1 MLPRGVRIAAMGHYV
16 PEKVL
21 TNADLEKMVDTSN
34 EWIVSRTGI
43 EERRIAAK
51 DEATSDFVVKAARQ
65 ALSRAEVSPE
75 EIDLIIIATITP
87 DTHLPATASVVQAEL
102 KASNAVAFD
111 LVAACSGFLYALTVG
126 SQFIQSGV
134 YKNVLIAGAEVL
146 SDFVNW
152 KDRNTCILFGDG
164 GGVALLQAAAPGEG
178 LLASYMGSD
187 GALRDYLKVPAGGSR
202 LPPSLETLE
211 KGQHFAT
218 MAGMEIFKL
227 AVRKMGESLQRV
239 LDQAQLTLEDVDFV
253 VPHQANLRIIEAVR
267 KRANLKKEQVIVNI
281 NRYGNMS
288 AASIP
293 VALSEAVNDGRI
305 KRGDIVALVAFGAGL
320 TWGANLFR
328 W

>member
-1 MLPRGVRIAAMGHYV
+1 MLTGGVRIAAMGHYA

-21 TNADLEKMVDTSN
+21 TNIELEKMVDTSN
-34 EWIVSRTGI
+34 EWIISRTGI

-51 DEATSDFVVKAARQ
+51 GEATSDFVVKAARQ
-65 ALSRAEVSPE
+65 ALAKVELSPE
-75 EIDLIIIATITP
+75 EIDLIIVATITP
-87 DTHLPATASVVQAEL
+87 DTHLPAAACAVQAEL
-102 KASNAVAFD
+102 NASNAVAFD
-111 LVAACSGFLYALTVG
+111 LAAACSGFVYALTVG
-126 SQFIQSGV
+126 GQFIQSGL

-146 SDFVNW
+146 SVFVNW
-152 KDRNTCILFGDG
+152 KDRNTCVLFGDG
-164 GGVALLQAAAPGEG
+164 AGVAILQPAPAGEG

-187 GALRDYLKVPAGGSR
+187 GVLRDYLKVPAGGSR

-218 MAGMEIFKL
+218 MAGIEIFKL
-227 AVRKMGESLQRV
+227 AVRKMGESLQQV
-239 LDQAQLTLEDVDFV
+239 LEKSQLTLEDVDFL

-267 KRANLKKEQVIVNI
+267 KRANLKEEQVIVNI
-281 NRYGNMS
+281 NRYGNTS

-293 VALSEAVNDGRI
+293 IALSEAVNDGRI

-320 TWGANLFR
+320 TWGANLLR